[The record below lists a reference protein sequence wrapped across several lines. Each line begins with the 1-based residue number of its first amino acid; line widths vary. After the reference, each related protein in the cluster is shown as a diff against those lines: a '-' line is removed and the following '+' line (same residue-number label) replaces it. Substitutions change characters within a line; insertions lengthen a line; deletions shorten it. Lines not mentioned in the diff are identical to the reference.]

1 MPGFRSNKKKTPKW
15 NKTKYPGVRY
25 REYKKP
31 RGGTKKYFAI
41 RYTIEGRQRE
51 EGLGWSYQGWNAKKA
66 SFVLAELK
74 KAIVTGEGQ
83 RTLAERR
90 QKIIEEAQQ
99 ENVRKEKEKLK
110 KLTFAE
116 FFLKSYLPIAETN
129 KKVDTIRKE
138 KEHFK
143 NWIMPVI
150 GNLPLQSITPLNV
163 ERIKKNMLDKDR
175 SPRTVQYVFA
185 TVRQCWNL
193 AIRDGIV
200 TSESPTRAVKLIKF
214 DNKRL
219 RFLTSEE
226 ADSLIDELQKCST
239 NTHKIALISLHC
251 GARADEIFKLKWKD
265 VNLKEGSLTLWDTKN
280 TKTRTVFMTREVKDI
295 FSKLDRGNNDELVF
309 RNRNGG
315 KINKISNAF
324 NRAVRKL
331 GFNDGVT
338 DRRQKVVFHTLR
350 HTYASWHVQS
360 GTDLYTLQKLMGLS
374 SFALVERY
382 AHLAPSTLQAATR
395 NFEKSIQK
403 DTSRLVP
410 LENR

>member
-1 MPGFRSNKKKTPKW
+1 M
-15 NKTKYPGVRY
+15 
-25 REYKKP
+25 
-31 RGGTKKYFAI
+31 
-41 RYTIEGRQRE
+41 
-51 EGLGWSYQGWNAKKA
+51 
-66 SFVLAELK
+66 
-74 KAIVTGEGQ
+74 TGEGQ

-90 QKIIEEAQQ
+90 KKIIEEARQ

-110 KLTFAE
+110 KLTFAD
-116 FFLKSYLPIAETN
+116 FFLKSYLPVAETN

-163 ERIKKNMLDKDR
+163 ERIKKNMLDKNR

-185 TVRQCWNL
+185 TLRQCWNL
-193 AIRDGIV
+193 ARRDGIV
-200 TSESPTRAVKLIKF
+200 TSETPTKFVKLIKF

-219 RFLTSEE
+219 RFLTHEE
-226 ADSLIDELQKCST
+226 VGSLLDDLKKRSMQT
-239 NTHKIALISLHC
+239 YHIALISLHC
-251 GARADEIFKLKWKD
+251 GARANEIFKLAWND
-265 VNLKEGSLTLWDTKN
+265 VDIEKGLLTLWDTKN
-280 TKTRTVFMTREVKDI
+280 TKTRTAFMTQEVMDI
-295 FSKLDRGNNDELVF
+295 FSKLDRGNNGELVF
-309 RNRNGG
+309 PNRNGS
-315 KINKISNAF
+315 KINKVSNAF
-324 NRAVRKL
+324 IRAIKKL

-382 AHLAPSTLQAATR
+382 AHFAKSHLQAATK

-403 DTSRLVP
+403 DTSKVVP
-410 LENR
+410 LNFTS